1 MFGFSHWVHV
11 WDGAL
16 DPRKGD
22 GARRDCVT
30 PDNPQVL
37 EEGRAVSPPRPRR
50 GGSLPYCS
58 RAPNQ
63 SCPRRGW
70 WKEGTGKDRLA
81 HVHFHVSYFHFSG
94 SLCFWPASDFKAL
107 ICIATL
113 VYFFS
118 KDHIAWPLSCQ
129 VSAAHGFWFVAKW
142 LSLSGTLKYL
152 WTA

>member
-16 DPRKGD
+16 DPHKGD
-22 GARRDCVT
+22 GARRDRVT
-30 PDNPQVL
+30 PGAW
-37 EEGRAVSPPRPRR
+37 GRPGSFPSQAPR
-50 GGSLPYCS
+50 GGSLPCCS

-81 HVHFHVSYFHFSG
+81 HIHFHVSYFHFSG
-94 SLCFWPASDFKAL
+94 SLCFWLASDFKAL

-118 KDHIAWPLSCQ
+118 KDRIAWPLSCQ